1 MVILYHFLEM
11 HALFRTERWS
21 PRVSNIYNTWHKLLI
36 IARLCSWN
44 LIKILIVTTHGYN
57 VSHNIFQEE
66 IWDSLYVVLGLVK
79 WRNCYI
85 KCVEIKLMKEHP
97 VQVLAKFKFFLRTSG
112 ASSSKVSMLLENIRC
127 KFK

>member
-85 KCVEIKLMKEHP
+85 KCVKIKLMKGKAVRKHS
-97 VQVLAKFKFFLRTSG
+97 LNGKIAASILLKLFISG
-112 ASSSKVSMLLENIRC
+112 NEKCHTTDVP
-127 KFK
+127 